1 MKALVGHL
9 FAGDSPQ
16 RGGSRGSCDSPRS
29 RDTGGW
35 RGGPGLSAAI
45 HPDGAPAGIRDQ
57 DAARVREIVG

>member
-9 FAGDSPQ
+9 FAGESPNAAGRAGPVTAPGATTQ
-16 RGGSRGSCDSPRS
+16 ADGAA
-29 RDTGGW
+29 
-35 RGGPGLSAAI
+35 GPGLSAAI